1 MTHILLGD
9 DDSPGADL
17 AWLWV
22 HAQRWDGS
30 KLTVLR
36 AETPAYGETGREAE
50 ARSAEPWRPLIDGA
64 GFDEVGFV
72 SAAADPRV
80 ALTTAKAD
88 LIVVGPAAGGIGPR
102 RIGSTTEWLLHDPSA
117 PVVLARRGRPVRRV
131 VLCADGSEHSA
142 AAASVLASF
151 PWASALDIEIL
162 AVDDGRTDP
171 DAAIERVA
179 SLLRDSGA
187 TVHGTVRR
195 GRKPHREI
203 LGLLDASE
211 PDLVV
216 LGTHGL
222 TTLRR
227 LTLGST
233 ANAVAQLA
241 PCSVLVWA

>member
-17 AWLWV
+17 AWLWI

-30 KLTVLR
+30 TLTVLR
-36 AETPAYGETGREAE
+36 AETPAYGAADDDGE
-50 ARSAEPWRPLIDGA
+50 ARPAEPWRPLIDGA
-64 GFDEVGFV
+64 GFDRIDFV
-72 SAAADPRV
+72 SATADPRV
-80 ALTTAKAD
+80 ALTTTKAD
-88 LIVVGPAAGGIGPR
+88 LIVVGPAAGGLGPR
-102 RIGSTTEWLLHDPSA
+102 RIGSTTEWLLHDPAA
-117 PVVLARRGRPVRRV
+117 PVVLARRGRPIRRV

-142 AAASVLASF
+142 RAASVLASF
-151 PWASALDIEIL
+151 PWASDLDIEIL

-171 DAAIERVA
+171 DAAIDRMA
-179 SLLRDSGA
+179 SLLRGSGA
-187 TVHGTVRR
+187 TVHATVRR
-195 GRKPHREI
+195 GKKPHREI
-203 LGLLDASE
+203 LRVLDTSE